1 MFHRGAAWRG
11 AAGNMA
17 GRHVWKHAAFSRLH
31 QTGKQ
36 VQMKSARWPGVFFLL
51 VTATGWAL
59 NWPAMKILL
68 REWPPLF
75 SRGVAGVAASTL
87 LAVIAV
93 CAGEQM
99 RVPRQLMPRML
110 LSACTNVFAWMGF
123 STLSMKWL
131 SVSEGALL
139 VYTMPIWAMLLA
151 WPVLSRRPSVAGFIA
166 LLLGLAGV
174 VVLLGGRGFAF
185 DAGKLTGIL
194 FALLAAVLFA
204 LGTVIQTPV
213 PVSPITLV
221 AWQVGLGCVPMVVA
235 GLLIEHPDFGAL
247 KADGWAVLVYMTV
260 VPMGV
265 CYLAWFATLR
275 YLAPEIASIGML
287 LVPIMGI
294 VAAALALGEPLG
306 LQEIAAMAL
315 TLSGVALALRRK
327 GEIKTAG

>member
-1 MFHRGAAWRG
+1 MKPTRW
-11 AAGNMA
+11 AGI
-17 GRHVWKHAAFSRLH
+17 
-31 QTGKQ
+31 
-36 VQMKSARWPGVFFLL
+36 FFLL

-75 SRGVAGVAASTL
+75 SRGVAGVTASLL
-87 LAVIAV
+87 LALVAL
-93 CAGEQM
+93 CSGEQL

-110 LSACTNVFAWMGF
+110 LAAGTNVFAWMGF

-151 WPVLSRRPSVAGFIA
+151 WPILSRRPSAEGFA
-166 LLLGLAGV
+166 SLVLGLAGV
-174 VVLLGGRGFAF
+174 IVLLGGQGFAF
-185 DAGKLTGIL
+185 DAGKLAGIL

-204 LGTVIQTPV
+204 LGTVITRTPIPV
-213 PVSPITLV
+213 PPLTLV
-221 AWQVGLGCVPMVVA
+221 AWQVGLGCAPMIVL
-235 GLLIEHPDFGAL
+235 GLLIEHPNFTAL
-247 KADGWAVLVYMTV
+247 NTAGWAVLIYMTL

-275 YLAPEIASIGML
+275 HLPPEVASIGML

-294 VAAALALGEPLG
+294 VAAALSLGEPLG
-306 LQEIAAMAL
+306 LREIAAMAL

-327 GEIKTAG
+327 SPQRKREAG